1 MNKEISD
8 FIAANYTT
16 LSLTDILGA
25 KTKRQL
31 SKSIKKENN
40 NKKKMSGQ
48 PMNRYRQIEKN
59 NK

>member
-16 LSLTDILGA
+16 LSLSDILGT

-31 SKSIKKENN
+31 SRTITKENN
-40 NKKKMSGQ
+40 NKKKMSGL
-48 PMNRYRQIEKN
+48 PMNRYRQITKIH
-59 NK
+59 K